1 MIIYPAI
8 DLLDGK
14 CVNLK
19 QGEVERTTV
28 YSKNPV
34 RVARLFERA
43 GAAWIHMVDLN
54 GAFEGK
60 SANEKSI
67 KQIVAAVEIPI
78 QLGGGIRTM
87 EDIDR
92 VLSYG
97 VSRVI
102 LGTAAVKNPEL
113 VSEAAE
119 RYPGK
124 IAVGIDVKN
133 GMVAVSGWVEETRI
147 KALDFALDMKKRG
160 VRTII
165 YTDILKDGMMEGPNI
180 KASKDL
186 IDDTGLDIIVSGGI
200 STLNDIRNSRII
212 GAAGVITG
220 RAIYTGAIK
229 LKEAILAEG
238 QC

>member
-19 QGEVERTTV
+19 QGLMEESTV
-28 YSKNPV
+28 YSSSPAH
-34 RVARLFERA
+34 VAKLFERA
-43 GAAWIHMVDLN
+43 GSRWLHVVDLN
-54 GAFEGK
+54 GAFAGK
-60 SANEKSI
+60 SVNEKSI
-67 KQIVAAVEIPI
+67 KRIVAAVKIPI

-87 EDIDR
+87 EDITR

-97 VSRVI
+97 VRRVI
-102 LGTAAVKNPEL
+102 LGTAAVKDPDL
-113 VSEAAE
+113 VNEAIE
-119 RYPGK
+119 RYSDK

-133 GMVAVSGWVEETRI
+133 GMVAVNGWVEDTRI
-147 KALDFALDMKKRG
+147 KALDFALDMKRRG
-160 VRTII
+160 VKTVI
-165 YTDILKDGMMEGPNI
+165 YTDISKDGMLEGPNI

-212 GAAGVITG
+212 GAAGIITG
-220 RAIYTGAIK
+220 KAIYTGAIN
-229 LKEAILAEG
+229 LKEALFLER